1 MKVAVMQPYLFP
13 YLGYFQLINAV
24 DRFVLL
30 DDANYIKKGWVNR
43 NRILVNGE
51 PHTFTVPLSSASQN
65 KKICDLQLSDG
76 QKSLQKLLKTIG
88 SAYARAPYYQRIEP
102 MLQRLLDFTEEGLTS
117 LISESLRVFIGY
129 LGIDTE
135 IQTASVA
142 YENNGLRGQRRI
154 LDICSRAGAT
164 VYVNNVSGQ
173 HLYDPALFES
183 CDTQLKFLTPRVP
196 HYKQFSESAIPNLSI
211 IDCLMFN
218 SVEQVRGFLDTAEL
232 S

>member
-51 PHTFTVPLSSASQN
+51 PHTFTVPLSSVSQN
-65 KKICDLQLSDG
+65 RKICDLQLSDG

-88 SAYARAPYYQRIEP
+88 SAYAKAPYYRRIEP
-102 MLQRLLDFTEEGLTS
+102 MLRCLLDFADEGLTT
-117 LISESLRVFIGY
+117 LISESLRVFTDY
-129 LGIDTE
+129 LRIDTE
-135 IQTASVA
+135 IQIASVT
-142 YENNGLRGQRRI
+142 YENVGLRGQRRI

-164 VYVNNVSGQ
+164 VYVNNISGQ
-173 HLYDPALFES
+173 HLYDSALFEL
-183 CDTQLKFLTPRVP
+183 CDTQLKFLTPNIPR
-196 HYKQFSESAIPNLSI
+196 YKQFSESAIPNLSI

-218 SVEQVRGFLDTAEL
+218 SVEQVRSFLGSVKL